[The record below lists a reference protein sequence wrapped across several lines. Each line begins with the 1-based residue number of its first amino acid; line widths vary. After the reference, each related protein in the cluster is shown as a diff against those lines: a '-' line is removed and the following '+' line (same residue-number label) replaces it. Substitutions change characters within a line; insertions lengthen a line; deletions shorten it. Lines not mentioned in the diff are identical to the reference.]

1 MNPMNRSWPERFVLS
16 LRFSRAWALSVLIL
30 VVGCLFFA
38 HLGGY
43 PLFDVDE
50 GAFAEATREMLAS
63 GDYGFPTLDGAP
75 RFDKPILIY
84 WLQAV
89 AMAIFGVNEWGA
101 RFPSAVAA
109 VLWVFATWHF
119 ARHRFGAR
127 PAFLAGAI
135 LATAIGPWAIGRA
148 ATADAWLNLWLALTA
163 FDAWRH
169 IESQRRAPLIRAYLW
184 MALGFLTKGPVA
196 VLVPAA
202 AVLLYCASQG
212 QWRRFWTMLC
222 EPIGWLLFVVV
233 ALPWYGYALSR
244 EGWAFVEGFFLK
256 HNVQRFADT
265 LERHGGDWW
274 YFLAVTPL
282 LLAPWSLLVFPAL
295 GRIWADRTVAL
306 RRFLWFWALF
316 VLLFF
321 SLAQTKLPHYALYG
335 ITPLVLLL
343 ANHLHHTPQREK
355 WLATVPVLAAL
366 LIMTTAAL
374 PRLLLEVAQNATR
387 LSPFH
392 QALASGALDAW
403 PTEAY
408 VAAGAALLLLFAFWR
423 CHAALSPE
431 LSALLSAAVLFLWL
445 TFRLL
450 PWAGEVLQGPIQR
463 AAVAA
468 REQKVVNLGLR
479 APSFSF
485 YRQAST
491 PKRTPEPGEWF
502 VTRIDRLPEFPY
514 TLHFEARGVVLG
526 ERIQ

>member
-1 MNPMNRSWPERFVLS
+1 MNGRIGFCPEPVATS
-16 LRFSRAWALSVLIL
+16 LRVRSVWALLLLSL
-30 VVGCLFFA
+30 VVGFVFFA

-63 GDYGFPTLDGAP
+63 GDYGFPMLDGAP

-84 WLQAV
+84 WLQAA
-89 AMAIFGVNEWGA
+89 AMALFGVDTWSA
-101 RFPSAVAA
+101 RLPSAVAA

-127 PAFLAGAI
+127 PALLAAAI

-148 ATADAWLNLWLALTA
+148 ATADAWLNLWLALAA

-169 IESQRRAPLIRAYLW
+169 IESHRRAPLIRAYLW

-196 VLVPAA
+196 VLVPGA
-202 AVLLYCASQG
+202 AVLLYCTAQRE
-212 QWRRFWTMLC
+212 WRRFWAMLRD
-222 EPIGWLLFVVV
+222 PIGWLVFLAV
-233 ALPWYGYALSR
+233 ALPWYGYALWR

-282 LLAPWSLLVFPAL
+282 LLAPWTFLLVPAL
-295 GRIWADRTVAL
+295 TRIWADRTVAL
-306 RRFLWFWALF
+306 RRFLWFWAVF
-316 VLLFF
+316 VVIFF

-335 ITPLVLLL
+335 ITPLALLL
-343 ANHLHHTPQREK
+343 ANHQDHARGK

-366 LIMTTAAL
+366 IVVITATLPAL
-374 PRLLLEVAQNATR
+374 LVEVAQRSDR

-392 QALASGALDAW
+392 QALAASALEAW
-403 PTEAY
+403 PVEAY
-408 VAAGAALLLLFAFWR
+408 LAAGAVLLLIVAFWR
-423 CHAALSPE
+423 CQALLSSE
-431 LSALLSAAVLFLWL
+431 ISALLSAAVVCLWL
-445 TFRLL
+445 AFRLL

-468 REQKVVNLGLR
+468 QGKAVVNVGLR

-485 YRQAST
+485 YRQAIT
-491 PKRTPEPGEWF
+491 PKRPPEPGEWF

-514 TLHFEARGVVLG
+514 TLRYEARGVVLG
-526 ERIQ
+526 ERTP